1 MGIYG
6 EGMTI
11 TFEVW
16 DAANEVGKAGLTPAT
31 DLAITLVRD
40 GVAAA
45 ATGAITEVGG
55 WFYKL
60 AVSAAEQEAYDVM
73 LHGTCTAADCHVIP
87 RPWQNYDGSAVL
99 EALWAD
105 HDTDEGSLAWAI
117 GTLLRRAIGPVRVTS
132 DEQQIFEDAIDGT
145 TRSASDISTSDGT
158 SEMTPA

>member
-1 MGIYG
+1 MGVYG
-6 EGMTI
+6 NAI
-11 TFEVW
+11 TVSFIVW
-16 DAANEVGKAGLTPAT
+16 DTVNGVGKTGLTPA

-40 GVAAA
+40 GVGAEAG
-45 ATGAITEVGG
+45 ATPEEDAGGAYSLEI
-55 WFYKL
+55 
-60 AVSAAEQEAYDVM
+60 SAAEQEAYDVM
-73 LHGTCTAADCHVIP
+73 LMGTCTAAGCIVLP
-87 RPWQNYDGSAVL
+87 RAWQNYDGSEVL
-99 EALWAD
+99 EALWAA